1 MSYSNA
7 LFGNVLMNFKAGL
20 GAPKS
25 SLPRVLPRA
34 PRVREEGEGVLRYQ
48 GDGQRKGSL
57 ADWRR

>member
-1 MSYSNA
+1 MHSIQYFANIIMNLRPGFGA
-7 LFGNVLMNFKAGL
+7 L
-20 GAPKS
+20 KS
-25 SLPRVLPRA
+25 SLPRVPPPA